1 MAQNIAQKLPKELT
15 RRNPVKS
22 YLCAMNVQKTESLM
36 AINIA
41 LSKCSAE
48 YIEPKKSPH

>member
-1 MAQNIAQKLPKELT
+1 MTQKVPKELT
-15 RRNPVKS
+15 RQNHDKI